1 MKIVITVLSIL
12 LSSFLL
18 FGQSAPSEKQYIGVK
33 VCGMCHKTD
42 KQGSQLTIWEN
53 SKHSKA
59 FEVLKTEAADKVA
72 KDKGFNTPASETPE
86 CLKCHVSGYEV
97 DKALLGPKFKME
109 DGVQCETCHGPG
121 SEYKSNEIMKD
132 RALAVENGLLVY
144 ENTEALCLHCHNEE
158 SPSFKGFNFE
168 EMWEKIK
175 HPKKVK

>member
-1 MKIVITVLSIL
+1 MKLIITVLSFFL
-12 LSSFLL
+12 TSFLL
-18 FGQSAPSEKQYIGVK
+18 FGQNTPAERQYIGVK

-42 KQGSQLTIWEN
+42 KQGSQLSIWEN

-59 FEVLKTEAADKVA
+59 FEVLKTAEADKVA
-72 KDKGFNTPASETPE
+72 KEKGFTTPASETPE
-86 CLKCHVSGYEV
+86 CLKCHVSGYNI

-132 RALAVENGLLVY
+132 RIRAVENGLLVY
-144 ENTEALCLHCHNEE
+144 ENPETLCRQCHNEE
-158 SPSFKGFNFE
+158 SPSFNGFDFG